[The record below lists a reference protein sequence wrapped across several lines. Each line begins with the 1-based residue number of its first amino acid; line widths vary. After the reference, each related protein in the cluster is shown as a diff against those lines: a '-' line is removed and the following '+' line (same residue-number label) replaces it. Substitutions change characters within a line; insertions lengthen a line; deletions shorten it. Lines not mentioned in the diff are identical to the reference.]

1 MLKGFREFIMRGNV
15 IDMAIG
21 IIIGGAFTS
30 IVTAISDFLLA
41 IIAGIVG
48 APEFDTVLQFTI
60 NNSVVKPGVILTA
73 LVNFLLVAA
82 ALYFFVVLPM
92 NKFNEHIHRNDEV
105 IEEGVDANT
114 ELLTEIR
121 DLLATNS
128 RNQS

>member
-1 MLKGFREFIMRGNV
+1 MIKGFREFIMRGNV

-21 IIIGGAFTS
+21 IIIGGAFTP
-30 IVTAISDFLLA
+30 IVTAISDVLLS
-41 IIAGIVG
+41 IIAGLVG
-48 APEFDTVLQFTI
+48 SPEFDSVLMFTI
-60 NNSVVKPGVILTA
+60 NGSEVRPGVILTA

-92 NKFNEHIHRNDEV
+92 NKFNERIHRNDEV
-105 IEEGVDANT
+105 IEEAADANT

-128 RNQS
+128 KS